1 MKHIAKQLQGNVAGV
16 NGPCHGF
23 RGGVDAHRKHVIPNP
38 RIVVI
43 YWDSY
48 FSSNVNLIPDPVT
61 EMNSLIADLV
71 TGKYMHGLMQY
82 GIGSGTLVI
91 PSIIID
97 MNSNPAPASLTQ
109 AQLQQNLITW
119 LNNGTVTPVPAYD
132 ETDLAYLILA
142 PTTTKLTLGDTTGFC
157 GYHAH
162 GKFNKNSGNDN
173 LFWAVVQGYT
183 PSFNLRSFVNSI
195 AYCVSHE
202 LVEMLTNRD
211 GQGFFSQG
219 AGYQCEI
226 GDICENDASG
236 NPIRVLYKGWVVE
249 PYWSNCDQSCVAVR
263 PPIQWLLQWSYV
275 GNTIEFGHGIND
287 GRPFWIGNF
296 TGANK
301 AEVLFYYPGDDNWWL
316 GSIDPTQPIGSQ
328 WQWKLV
334 GNTAGFGHGVND
346 GRPFW
351 IGNFT
356 GVNKAEVLFYYPGDD
371 NWWLG
376 SIDPTQPIGNELQ
389 WLLVGNTAG
398 FGHGINDGRP
408 FWIGNF
414 TGVNKDEILFYTPG
428 DDNWWL
434 GSIFL
439 NQLQWELVGNTVG
452 FGHGI
457 NDGRPFWIGNFTGAN
472 KAEVLFYYPGDDNW
486 WLGSIDQRR
495 PPQSELQWELVGNTA
510 GFGHGIND
518 GRPFW
523 IGNFTGANKAEMLF
537 YTPRDDNW
545 WLGSIIGNQL
555 QWECIGNTIG
565 FGHGINDGRPFWIG
579 DFLGHGPSNV
589 LFYYPGDDNWWLGAY
604 DPNASLGTRLNWRLV
619 GNTAGFGHGINDG
632 RPFWIGN
639 FTELNKDEVLFY
651 YPGDDNWWL
660 GNVSCT

>member
-316 GSIDPTQPIGSQ
+316 GSIDPTQPIG
-328 WQWKLV
+328 
-334 GNTAGFGHGVND
+334 
-346 GRPFW
+346 
-351 IGNFT
+351 
-356 GVNKAEVLFYYPGDD
+356 
-371 NWWLG
+371 
-376 SIDPTQPIGNELQ
+376 NELQ

-439 NQLQWELVGNTVG
+439 NQLQWELVGNTV
-452 FGHGI
+452 
-457 NDGRPFWIGNFTGAN
+457 
-472 KAEVLFYYPGDDNW
+472 
-486 WLGSIDQRR
+486 
-495 PPQSELQWELVGNTA
+495 